1 MINVIVT
8 YSVPENFVEQNIA
21 NIATFLEDFKQLD
34 QSKFSYR
41 ILQKNDGRIFVH
53 ISKYENEEIQKQLLN
68 VPSFLEFQRQR
79 DESCDDIEQTIE
91 VLTQIGSSG
100 KY

>member
-8 YSVPENFVEQNIA
+8 YTVPENFVEQNIA
-21 NIATFLEDFKQLD
+21 NISAFLEDFKVLD

-41 ILQKNDGRIFVH
+41 ILQKNDCKTFVH

-68 VPSFLEFQRQR
+68 VPSFLEFQKQR
-79 DESCDDIEQTIE
+79 DGSCDDIQQTIE
-91 VLTQIGSSG
+91 VLAQIGSSG